1 MLIYEIFIIFYNNY
15 YFNSII
21 LIIINLNLNIFSYIY
36 FIENYFR
43 YKNIILN
50 IKK

>member
-21 LIIINLNLNIFSYIY
+21 LIIINLNLNKRKMKVNT
-36 FIENYFR
+36 ELPE
-43 YKNIILN
+43 ILYC
-50 IKK
+50 